1 MLVQDHVP
9 FEADLAVPPNP
20 ELTRVVTSPE
30 FSTFVER
37 VKSELEVDISAVTY
51 SAPTTNTTASSST
64 PPDMSVISG
73 EPFFRIRCQ
82 RSNSDSVA
90 TAREMLE
97 SFLTQNNLPIYQSTG
112 GHKRSDSFAD
122 AFPHFNSKLLS
133 TSTAA
138 HAPGSLPWFQLVW
151 YD

>member
-1 MLVQDHVP
+1 M
-9 FEADLAVPPNP
+9 AVPQNA
-20 ELTRVVTSPE
+20 ELARVIISPE
-30 FSTFVER
+30 FSTFVDR
-37 VKSELEVDISAVTY
+37 VKSELEVDISAVTH
-51 SAPTTNTTASSST
+51 STPASSTNTNTSSSIASET
-64 PPDMSVISG
+64 SITSG

-97 SFLTQNNLPIYQSTG
+97 SFLMQNNVQIYQSTG

-138 HAPGSLPWFQLVW
+138 HAPGSLTWFQLVE
-151 YD
+151 DD

>member
-1 MLVQDHVP
+1 MQDHVP
-9 FEADLAVPPNP
+9 FEADLAVPPNT
-20 ELTRVVTSPE
+20 ELLRLVSSSE
-30 FSTFVER
+30 FATFVER
-37 VKSELEVDISAVTY
+37 VKGELEIDISAFTQ
-51 SAPTTNTTASSST
+51 SPPTPNTASSSAST
-64 PPDMSVISG
+64 SPDTAG

-82 RSNSDSVA
+82 RSNSDSVS

-97 SFLTQNNLPIYQSTG
+97 SFLVKNNVQVYQST

-138 HAPGSLPWFQLVW
+138 HAPGSLHCVLFISA
-151 YD
+151 